1 MYLDG
6 PKKCIRMDLEIVFG
20 WTKKKRVT
28 IISWML
34 CGLFDLSMFEVDDT
48 PPDSHCE
55 VCDPWEG
62 GKDPWIRK
70 GAIEQQRK
78 TTRFSPIPPLRLS
91 PEELVQLNKWL
102 ATPISTPAPTRPPL
116 PSTPKS
122 TKSVFV
128 LAGDCCDVVT
138 DWDGF
143 KSVDIDFEVVMDE
156 VVDNVG
162 EVLDWVEGNLLND
175 DEPSLSPPPL
185 RPSPHRHNLAK
196 CL

>member
-1 MYLDG
+1 MYSDG
-6 PKKCIRMDLEIVFG
+6 P
-20 WTKKKRVT
+20 KKKRVT

-116 PSTPKS
+116 PSTPTS

-162 EVLDWVEGNLLND
+162 EVLDCV
-175 DEPSLSPPPL
+175 LSQCASN
-185 RPSPHRHNLAK
+185 RSHTASRVRR
-196 CL
+196 